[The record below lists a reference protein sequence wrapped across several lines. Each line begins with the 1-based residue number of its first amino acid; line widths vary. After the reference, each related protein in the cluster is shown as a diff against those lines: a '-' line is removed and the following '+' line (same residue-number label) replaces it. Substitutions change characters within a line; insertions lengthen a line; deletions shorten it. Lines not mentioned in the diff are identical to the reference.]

1 MHKPT
6 TITLYSFKKLI
17 FIVSCGQP
25 CLVWSQDSLP
35 ECVWTQFEHANGTPA
50 SAGCMVAG
58 VPVGVWKSYSEL
70 GELISEGARENNLPE
85 GSWWFYDQGQVREEV
100 HYSRGLK
107 HGIQV
112 LHHDGMLTDSVVW
125 VQGQKE
131 GDAKS
136 FRPDGTLK
144 LTTPYQRN
152 IREGKAIQFNNQ
164 EEPCGFRWY
173 KIDRLV
179 ASEVFNRRDENGLKT
194 GLWKVFHTSGRV
206 LESGSYMRNVRHGL
220 FQFFDAR
227 GTLVRVE
234 RYHMGELVVE
244 DNEEGSQPELQ
255 EVHRRDGS
263 LESTTMYI
271 QGVKQGVSRTFN
283 NQGEVVAGAIFD
295 QDELVAEG
303 ITLKDGTKDGVW
315 REFWPNGQVRA
326 EGLYE
331 SGLREG
337 IWTFY
342 RITSEKEQE
351 GNYRQGVFHGTWTW
365 WYLDGEIHREE
376 DYTRGKLD
384 GEFLELDT
392 VGGVL
397 VKGTFVGGDPEGP
410 WIRNVHN
417 HLEEGNYLSG
427 QKDGVWRMTD
437 ASDVVRFEGMYSFGQ
452 PVGKHKYWHPNG
464 VVEEVG
470 KYESGAKHGKWRL
483 YDDQG
488 NLLHEYIYNYGKLRK
503 VDGSKV
509 DKRRDGKR

>member
-1 MHKPT
+1 M
-6 TITLYSFKKLI
+6 L
-17 FIVSCGQP
+17 
-25 CLVWSQDSLP
+25 SQADTP
-35 ECVWTQFEHANGTPA
+35 DCVWTQFEHANGTLA
-50 SAGCMVAG
+50 SEGCMVDG
-58 VPVGVWKSYSEL
+58 VPAGVWKSYSEL

-85 GSWWFYDQGQVREEV
+85 GRWWFYDQGQVREEV
-100 HYSRGLK
+100 HYHQGVK

-112 LHHDGMLTDSVVW
+112 LHQDGVLTDSVVW

-144 LTTPYQRN
+144 LTTPHQQN
-152 IREGKAIQFNNQ
+152 VREGKAVQFNLR
-164 EEPCGFRWY
+164 EEPHGFRWY
-173 KIDRLV
+173 KNDRLV
-179 ASEVFNRRDENGLKT
+179 ASEVFNRRDDEGLRT
-194 GLWKVFHTSGRV
+194 GEWKVFHASGRV
-206 LESGSYMRNVRHGL
+206 LESGPYRRDKRHGL

-234 RYHMGELVVE
+234 RYDMGELVLDE
-244 DNEEGSQPELQ
+244 TEEAAQPELR
-255 EVHRRDGS
+255 EVRRSDGS

-283 NQGEVVAGAIFD
+283 DQGEVVAGAIFD

-303 ITLKDGTKDGVW
+303 ITLKDGTKEGSW
-315 REFWPNGQVRA
+315 REFWSNGQIRA
-326 EGLYE
+326 EGSYE

-337 IWTFY
+337 MWTFY
-342 RITSEKEQE
+342 RITGEKEQQGKYRE
-351 GNYRQGVFHGTWTW
+351 GAFHGTWTW
-365 WYLDGEIHREE
+365 WYPGGQIHREE

-392 VGGVL
+392 AGGVL
-397 VKGTFVGGDPEGP
+397 MKGTFVGGDPEGP
-410 WIRNVHN
+410 WVRNVHN

-427 QKDGVWRMTD
+427 QKDGVWRITD
-437 ASDVVRFEGMYSFGQ
+437 ASDVVRFEGSYSFGQ
-452 PVGKHKYWHPNG
+452 PEGKHRSWHPNG
-464 VVEEVG
+464 VLKEVG
-470 KYESGAKHGKWRL
+470 KHESGAKHGKWRL

-509 DKRRDGKR
+509 DKRRDGIR

>member
-1 MHKPT
+1 M
-6 TITLYSFKKLI
+6 L
-17 FIVSCGQP
+17 
-25 CLVWSQDSLP
+25 SQVEVP
-35 ECVWTQFEHANGTPA
+35 ECKWTQFEHANGTLA
-50 SAGCMVAG
+50 SEGCMVAG
-58 VPVGVWKSYSEL
+58 VPVGMWKSYSEM

-85 GSWWFYDQGQVREEV
+85 GRWWFYDQGLVREELNYNQGV
-100 HYSRGLK
+100 K

-112 LHHDGMLTDSVVW
+112 LHQDGLLTDSVFW

-152 IREGKAIQFNNQ
+152 VREGKSIQFNLF
-164 EEPCGFRWY
+164 EEPHGFRWY
-173 KIDRLV
+173 KNDRLV
-179 ASEVFNRRDENGLKT
+179 ASEVFNRRDEEGLKT
-194 GLWKVFHTSGRV
+194 GDWKVFHASGRV
-206 LESGSYMRNVRHGL
+206 LESGPYLRDKRHGF

-234 RYHMGELVVE
+234 RYNMGNLVVE
-244 DNEEGSQPELQ
+244 ETEEEAQPELR
-255 EVHRRDGS
+255 EVRRNDGS
-263 LESTTMYI
+263 LEITTMYI
-271 QGVKQGVSRTFN
+271 QGIKQGVSRTFN

-303 ITLKDGTKDGVW
+303 ITLKDGTKEGFW
-315 REFWPNGQVRA
+315 REFWSNGQIRA
-326 EGLYE
+326 EGMYE

-337 IWTFY
+337 KWTFY
-342 RITSEKEQE
+342 RIAGEKEQE
-351 GNYRQGVFHGTWTW
+351 GKYRQGVFHGTWIW
-365 WYLDGEIHREE
+365 WYPGGQTHREE

-392 VGGVL
+392 AGDVL
-397 VKGTFVGGDPEGP
+397 VKGTFVGGDPEGS

-427 QKDGVWRMTD
+427 QKDGVWRITD
-437 ASDVVRFEGMYSFGQ
+437 ASDVVRFEGTYSFGQ
-452 PVGKHKYWHPNG
+452 PVGKHKSWHPNG
-464 VVEEVG
+464 VLEEVG
-470 KYESGAKHGKWRL
+470 KHESGAKHGKWRL

-509 DKRRDGKR
+509 DKRRDRIR